1 MGNVWSEQIVPKSL
15 ACLAL
20 VGLDDG
26 PDQGH
31 AGSGAGGS
39 ADADI
44 PLFAINPSNPDALNG
59 RLWNSTRKSL
69 TAAGLPFLVV
79 FLNDKPFGL
88 TVGLKPPAA
97 GTFLISLSNERRH
110 SCTVVGAVLA

>member
-1 MGNVWSEQIVPKSL
+1 MGNVWSEKIVPASL
-15 ACLAL
+15 ACLAM

-26 PDQGH
+26 PSQSS
-31 AGSGAGGS
+31 GSGAGGS

-44 PLFAINPSNPDALNG
+44 PVFAIIPSNPDALNG
-59 RLWNSTRKSL
+59 KLWNTTRKSL